1 MNIISVKSI
10 FSLLQIKNR
19 QFDSSDPNLH
29 VKNRPEA
36 KKMSLFSRAEEIF
49 DGLGWTS
56 VHIVTC
62 WWFVTVHSLIIGNH
76 D

>member
-1 MNIISVKSI
+1 MSDVAVIMTFRNLVATLNEHYFRKID

-49 DGLGWTS
+49 DGLG
-56 VHIVTC
+56 
-62 WWFVTVHSLIIGNH
+62 
-76 D
+76 

>member
-10 FSLLQIKNR
+10 FPFCKLKIGSLIPAIQIYMSKIGPR
-19 QFDSSDPNLH
+19 Q
-29 VKNRPEA
+29 